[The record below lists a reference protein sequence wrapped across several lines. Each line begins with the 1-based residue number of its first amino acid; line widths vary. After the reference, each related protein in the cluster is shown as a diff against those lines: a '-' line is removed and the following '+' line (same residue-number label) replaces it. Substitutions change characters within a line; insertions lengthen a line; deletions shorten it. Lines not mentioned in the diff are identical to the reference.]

1 MNAAASRTGRPLPPV
16 WLRVLLGV
24 GVACALAATGIVVF
38 GEQIRW
44 LRLSAV
50 LALWAALIA
59 AFAVSKARRDAKTAE
74 LRQEESRRTYE
85 LELLRE
91 VSARREYEVKLAREA
106 QQHAESVHREELAAL
121 REQLERL
128 AGTLSGLLDGEVL
141 VERLTLSAESTR
153 VRQFGDAGRSLL
165 AGLSAPATVTA
176 PALAVAPLGPPE
188 PVDVVVD
195 AAPQPVVL
203 DKPERPQP
211 APQPAPE
218 PAVVQQ
224 PAVVQP
230 AAAPEPVEQVAEPV
244 EPAAEPVDIEPV
256 EIEAAE
262 AVTAQVYRH
271 SPRPAEPADDDTVT
285 IAVAAPAPVP
295 PVAARPAASEGRTA
309 PQTIPVQPGPDDES
323 EDRTG
328 RGGHTDGGLSVAE
341 LLAAYGANEP
351 GGRRRRR
358 RVDSEQ

>member
-59 AFAVSKARRDAKTAE
+59 AFAVSRARRDAKTAE

-203 DKPERPQP
+203 DKPGR
-211 APQPAPE
+211 PQPAPE

-230 AAAPEPVEQVAEPV
+230 AAAPELVEQVAEPV
-244 EPAAEPVDIEPV
+244 EPAAEPVEIEPV

-295 PVAARPAASEGRTA
+295 LVAASPAASERRTA
-309 PQTIPVQPGPDDES
+309 PQTIPVQPGPDES

-358 RVDSEQ
+358 RVDGEQ